1 MFKREVVEVESLPR
15 PDTNAG
21 ESGADLLVFRRW
33 WDELE
38 GSVQILVEVFLD
50 SLGGSRD
57 EIDLWRGW
65 RRGLFQILGERLNFV
80 ARLHLLH
87 VRHVPWIKELSAE
100 KGEGEGGRRGKDFLD
115 PRRHLAFPTGAD
127 HEIVARIVTGGPAAD
142 IAIVIGI
149 AVDQLHRVVAF
160 LFHCWHRDHHRLR
173 AQIQPDHRIRRVTIW
188 RDDRRVFGGGD
199 AVLVIDLVEG
209 RLVLAGL
216 RVHGKLIH
224 DRVVHDKRQAVNE
237 SFLGD
242 RLGFRDARCG
252 HARFIVGLLRAR
264 NGVALFL
271 ATDEGGSSEGARKR
285 QLDNALFS
293 LFHSCS
299 FIGEF
304 GWIVELT
311 IYFPGLIY
319 QAPLATPGT
328 TRDAGVGHRCSWH
341 PDDIDE

>member
-1 MFKREVVEVESLPR
+1 MFKREVFEVESLAR
-15 PDTNAG
+15 SDTNAG

-50 SLGGSRD
+50 PLGGSRD
-57 EIDLWRGW
+57 EIDL
-65 RRGLFQILGERLNFV
+65 RRGRRPGLLEELGKRLRLV

-115 PRRHLAFPTGAD
+115 PRGHLAFPAGTN
-127 HEIVARIVTGGPAAD
+127 HEIVARVVTGGPAAD

-149 AVDQLHRVVAF
+149 AVDQLHLVVAF

-173 AQIQPDHRIRRVTIW
+173 AQIHPDHRIRRVTIW

-209 RLVLAGL
+209 RLELAGL

-224 DRVVHDKRQAVNE
+224 DRVVHDERQAVNE

-242 RLGFRDARCG
+242 RLGFRDTRRG
-252 HARFIVGLLRAR
+252 HSRFLVGLLRAR
-264 NGVALFL
+264 NGVALFF

-293 LFHSCS
+293 LFHSCF
-299 FIGEF
+299 FIGQF
-304 GWIVELT
+304 VWIVEFDYLVSG
-311 IYFPGLIY
+311 FHL
-319 QAPLATPGT
+319 PGT
-328 TRDAGVGHRCSWH
+328 TSDARPGARRRRRTWV
-341 PDDIDE
+341 